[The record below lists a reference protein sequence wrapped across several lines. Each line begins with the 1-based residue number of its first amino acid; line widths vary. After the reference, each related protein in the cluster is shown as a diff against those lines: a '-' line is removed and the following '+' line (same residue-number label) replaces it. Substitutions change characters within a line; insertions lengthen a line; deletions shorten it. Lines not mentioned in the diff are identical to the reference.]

1 MTIQRPKEHQPIQ
14 SRATIPRKNPFQVG
28 STSFHVN
35 LVISKE
41 EDLPITYGGIMR
53 VGTKEMTIFCV
64 DAFQITNET
73 GSFSFLLLTN

>member
-1 MTIQRPKEHQPIQ
+1 
-14 SRATIPRKNPFQVG
+14 
-28 STSFHVN
+28 
-35 LVISKE
+35 
-41 EDLPITYGGIMR
+41 MR